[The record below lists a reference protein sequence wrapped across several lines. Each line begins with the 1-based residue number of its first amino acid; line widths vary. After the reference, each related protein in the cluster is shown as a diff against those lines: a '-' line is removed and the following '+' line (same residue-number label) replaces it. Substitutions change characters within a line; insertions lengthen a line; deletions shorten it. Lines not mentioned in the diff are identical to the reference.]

1 MRAILLSLTATIC
14 CACGGEDVPS
24 CQQAVSHY
32 YGAGCLLVMQN
43 GQPYAELDIV
53 ADCKARIAASTGD
66 ACDNALDD
74 LRLCFGGV
82 VSPAHSDVDCDCT
95 AEQDA
100 LVMACR

>member
-1 MRAILLSLTATIC
+1 MRKMLMLLTATIC

-32 YGAGCLLVMQN
+32 YAAGCVLVMTN
-43 GQPYAELDIV
+43 GQNYAELDIV

-74 LRLCFGGV
+74 LRVCFGNV
-82 VSPAHSDVDCDCT
+82 TSPAKSNADCDCS

-100 LVMACR
+100 LVSACR